1 VSVPKGI
8 MVVQSDPVDAARED
22 EYNDWY
28 DNTHVPEIC
37 AVPGFVS
44 ARRYKV
50 HGAAAGDTG
59 SPSYLAIYEIDADE
73 LTAPAAELRARSE
86 AGRTH
91 GSDALRRDPPPIVTI
106 YELLGDPRLSG

>member
-1 VSVPKGI
+1 VPKGI
-8 MVVQSDPVDAARED
+8 MVVQSDPADPARED

-50 HGAAAGDTG
+50 HGAG
-59 SPSYLAIYEIDADE
+59 SPTYLAIYEIDADD
-73 LTAPAAELRARSE
+73 LNAPAAELRARSA
-86 AGRTH
+86 AGLTH
-91 GSDALRRDPPPIVTI
+91 GTGALRVDPPPLVTI
-106 YELLGDPRLSG
+106 YELLA

>member
-1 VSVPKGI
+1 MPKGI
-8 MVVQSDPVDAARED
+8 MVVQSDPVDPAHED

-50 HGAAAGDTG
+50 HRAATSEAG
-59 SPSYLAIYEIDADE
+59 SASYLAIYEIDADD
-73 LTAPAAELRARSE
+73 LTAPAAELRARSA

-91 GSDALRRDPPPIVTI
+91 GTHALRVDPPPVVTI
-106 YELLGDPRLSG
+106 YELLE